1 MSLSTKLFN
10 QSGEDLQTALASI
23 DDLQSRV
30 VIVDNDKRPYDEA
43 IYKLDEDLF
52 DQCLDVNRAFNDV
65 ETAYYNRI
73 NATPSC
79 RTDLFWRITNI
90 NDLAAETEYSVV
102 CTKLRGGG
110 YSQKSDFKFPSS
122 ETDPNYFGNT
132 LIVLRPD
139 ESREVFPLNAQNAR
153 AGQSGVGGAPTVGL
167 AFTFGFEP
175 RNYYGVKYYHEPYSD
190 DIGDTLVG
198 GFIGTITQGQ
208 STLTIMNPVGAGL
221 SELLAIGQIISPDNV
236 PGVFSGVTKITGIT
250 TGLTDLRNI
259 EALTAGDDPPI
270 GVGDTLSRVNILTV
284 DNIALKSLEAPQD
297 DGTYPSFDLLDD
309 PDNFANQGRQQ
320 YSLDRE
326 ADPFQPQTVGIMQ
339 TANIGIGISIALD
352 NSGYPSGAMP
362 WNPSL
367 NGYSI
372 EPSGVPIIRPPK
384 VGSGVCYW
392 PAGFQYYPT
401 LANGSAAAEG
411 DTRTIEVD
419 DLDSAYAAFGSPP
432 TSACS
437 SAIESAITD
446 AIGIAT
452 AKETTLRGANDTTN
466 PTKVEGLNALRG
478 ERNDHY
484 SLPIWGMRCGIGA
497 ENLLV
502 DRLSTLQAHLDDLTI
517 RNVVDA

>member
-1 MSLSTKLFN
+1 MSLATKLFN
-10 QSGEDLQTALASI
+10 QSGEDLQNSLQSI
-23 DDLQSRV
+23 GDLQTRV
-30 VIVDNDKRPYDEA
+30 VIVDNDKLPYDQA
-43 IYKLDEDLF
+43 IYKLDKDLF
-52 DQCLDVNRAFNDV
+52 DQCIDVNRAFGVV
-65 ETAYYNRI
+65 ETAYQDRI

-102 CTKLRGGG
+102 CTKLSGGG

-122 ETDPNYFGNT
+122 EDEDNYFGNT
-132 LIVLRPD
+132 LIVLRPN
-139 ESREVFPLNAQNAR
+139 SSVQVFPINSQNAR
-153 AGQSGVGGAPTVGL
+153 NLGVGY
-167 AFTFGFEP
+167 TFGFEP

-190 DIGDTLVG
+190 DIGSTLVG
-198 GFIGTITQGQ
+198 SFIGTITQGQ

-221 SELLAIGQIISPDNV
+221 SEKLEIGQIIEPQNV
-236 PGVFSGVTKITGIT
+236 SVFASVTKITGIT

-259 EALTAGDDPPI
+259 ESIPVEAISSVVGTA
-270 GVGDTLSRVNILTV
+270 DTLSWVNILTV
-284 DNIALKSLEAPQD
+284 DQVALQSLEAPQS

-309 PDNFANQGRQQ
+309 PDNFADQGREK
-320 YSLDRE
+320 YALNKESE
-326 ADPFQPQTVGIMQ
+326 PFLPQTVGIMQ
-339 TANIGIGISIALD
+339 TANLGIGISIALD
-352 NSGYPSGAMP
+352 NSGYPTAAMTWDP
-362 WNPSL
+362 NL
-367 NGYSI
+367 EGYVVDYSSTGTPLAGPI
-372 EPSGVPIIRPPK
+372 EAPK

-392 PAGFQYYPT
+392 RAGFQHYP
-401 LANGSAAAEG
+401 LKANGSAAAEG

-466 PTKVEGLNALRG
+466 PTKVEGLNALRE
-478 ERNDHY
+478 ERNEDY

-497 ENLLV
+497 ENEIV
-502 DRLSTLQAHLDDLTI
+502 DRLITLQRHLDDLTI
-517 RNVVDA
+517 RNVIDS